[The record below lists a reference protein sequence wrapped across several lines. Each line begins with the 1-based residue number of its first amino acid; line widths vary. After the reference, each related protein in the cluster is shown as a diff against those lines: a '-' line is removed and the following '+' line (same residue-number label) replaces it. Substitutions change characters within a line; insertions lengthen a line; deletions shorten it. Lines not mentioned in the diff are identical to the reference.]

1 VVDEYRRLVYRSD
14 PVREP
19 TVPPPRP
26 HLSQERIS
34 RTEPEVFDAL
44 VVRWD
49 ASQGAHSLQSGA
61 PARQILCE
69 AFSGTV
75 RHATI
80 AAGSVNATG
89 VTPGTKILLV
99 LVAVL
104 IGVAAAFTV
113 GLLAH
118 DGNVRKSIVRG
129 LYVFAAVTAGCI
141 AGEGEL
147 GLF

>member
-1 VVDEYRRLVYRSD
+1 
-14 PVREP
+14 
-19 TVPPPRP
+19 
-26 HLSQERIS
+26 
-34 RTEPEVFDAL
+34 VFDAL

-49 ASQGAHSLQSGA
+49 ATQGAHSLLSGA
-61 PARQILCE
+61 PARQILYE
-69 AFSGTV
+69 GFSGTV

-89 VTPGTKILLV
+89 VTPATKILLV

-104 IGVAAAFTV
+104 IGVAAGFTV